1 MARWDLRR
9 RAEKQTL
16 AKLDKTLGS
25 AKDGQQQAGQ
35 EAEDEG
41 LRQPYRKKPVYGLLK
56 RLRRKPS
63 DH

>member
-25 AKDGQQQAGQ
+25 AKHGQQQAGQ
-35 EAEDEG
+35 EAEDDR
-41 LRQPYRKKPVYGLLK
+41 LRQPYRKQRVYGILR
-56 RLRRKPS
+56 RLRRKPF